1 MGKYFVILALFISA
15 IVVLIYQSSE
25 RSVQVKPFSEET
37 QLERIRLQRT
47 HPISFPKGSILLAE
61 VRKHPKLQNESEV
74 EAYFYKYNQTAD
86 SYHHQNPKKASE
98 YLEKFR
104 SYKKV
109 LGNTRYLEIMNLVG
123 RDYPFQH

>member
-1 MGKYFVILALFISA
+1 MGKYFVIFALFISA
-15 IVVLIYQSSE
+15 IVALIYQSSE

-61 VRKHPKLQNESEV
+61 VRKHPQLQNESEA
-74 EAYFYKYNQTAD
+74 EAYFYRYNQTAAG
-86 SYHHQNPKKASE
+86 YHHKTSKKASE
-98 YLEKFR
+98 NLEKFR
-104 SYKKV
+104 SYKKI
-109 LGNTRYLEIMNLVG
+109 LGNTRYLEIMNLAD